1 MGLFRPLFFISIFL
15 TVNKCSMQKLLMGGF
30 EHEFFMS
37 EVTTHPT
44 VPNLQQTNA
53 ANALNIL
60 SLVPCPLG
68 LYH

>member
-1 MGLFRPLFFISIFL
+1 
-15 TVNKCSMQKLLMGGF
+15 MQKLLMGGF